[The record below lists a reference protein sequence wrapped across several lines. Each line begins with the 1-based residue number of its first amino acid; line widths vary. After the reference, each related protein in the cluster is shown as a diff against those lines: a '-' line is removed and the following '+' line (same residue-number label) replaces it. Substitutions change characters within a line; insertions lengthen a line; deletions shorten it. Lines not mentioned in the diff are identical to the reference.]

1 MILFPVLIL
10 ALLILVGVPVWML
23 ASGFV
28 RLSDGRA
35 GAVRVLVGGLWLA
48 VLGAGATHV
57 CSPHRETVVGRGT
70 LGDGREWCYVQ
81 HCMRPGRFRPMNYGG
96 MFCTRI
102 ASNRWAAVTVAQFVQ
117 PVGALDAATS
127 KSGRSVVLYRP
138 VAAPDAET
146 VRSALYASVVLPP
159 ADLDPD
165 ESGVVRRETDDRT
178 VEESWLVFPASDTPE
193 DILVRIRDQRSAM
206 MGRRSLQ
213 SARIDSPLRLERPRT
228 PSAAEETHAENAE
241 TAEPKPHA
249 ESAEQGEGSGE
260 AEPSPFVAPPPAP

>member
-57 CSPHRETVVGRGT
+57 CSPHREAVVGRGT

-146 VRSALYASVVLPP
+146 VKSALYASVVLPP

-165 ESGVVRRETDDRT
+165 ESGVVRRETDERI

-193 DILVRIRDQRSAM
+193 DILERIRDQRSAM
-206 MGRRSLQ
+206 SRSLQ
-213 SARIDSPLRLERPRT
+213 SARIVSPQRLERFLERPRT
-228 PSAAEETHAENAE
+228 PGPAEEKHAESAE
-241 TAEPKPHA
+241 TAEPDSRAESAEFEKHA
-249 ESAEQGEGSGE
+249 ESAET
-260 AEPSPFVAPPPAP
+260 AEPAQP